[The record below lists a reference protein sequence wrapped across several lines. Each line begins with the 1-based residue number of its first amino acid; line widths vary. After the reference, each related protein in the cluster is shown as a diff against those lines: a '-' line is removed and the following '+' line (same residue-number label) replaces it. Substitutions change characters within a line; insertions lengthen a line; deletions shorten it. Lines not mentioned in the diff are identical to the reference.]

1 MVDLRGRHVLVTGAS
16 SGIGQDCAILC
27 ASLGATVSLF
37 GRNQE
42 RLEATRMAMDQ
53 PDRHRCYPVDLSDGE
68 KTQQAVEEAMRHAGK
83 FGGFIHSAGV
93 QHSKPLKVISRN
105 DIEEL
110 FAVNVT
116 AAIDL
121 LRLVCSKKRRAEGLS
136 CVLIAS
142 VRAHAGEAG
151 IITYSASKGALL
163 SGARAAAAE
172 LARYGIRVNTVSPRV
187 HSIPDGKR
195 VFQRASRR
203 GNRATRKIPSAWAGQ
218 TTGRCQSLRLP
229 AFRRRPLDYRFR
241 LPNRRRIPAG
251 AIEWSRAL

>member
-83 FGGFIHSAGV
+83 FGGFIHSAGL

-172 LARYGIRVNTVSPRV
+172 LARYGIRVNTVSPAY
-187 HSIPDGKR
+187 I
-195 VFQRASRR
+195 
-203 GNRATRKIPSAWAGQ
+203 
-218 TTGRCQSLRLP
+218 QSQMANEFSSELP
-229 AFRRRPLDYRFR
+229 AE
-241 LPNRRRIPAG
+241 
-251 AIEWSRAL
+251 AIERLEKSHPLGLGKPRDVANLCAFLLSDAARWITGSDYLIDGGYLLAR